1 MSDVEVIDDIDK
13 KQEIVNNLEWELM
26 RIQSE
31 MADADPAGDLWQT
44 LSNQYDKTYE
54 RYEKILRLYYPEN
67 YRENVSSSYA
77 RETIRK
83 EDFGIVSQK
92 DEVIAELQRSI
103 VEMDALMTQFSYGS
117 DEYQAAVNL
126 KQQYVKAYLDAV
138 KIQEDK
144 KNSRWDRIKWVGGV
158 VKDVVLCGLPL
169 LVYWFCFQDSLRFE
183 SEGSYRSR
191 TTSMHIGKMAPKVL
205 QG

>member
-103 VEMDALMTQFSYGS
+103 VERGRTST
-117 DEYQAAVNL
+117 
-126 KQQYVKAYLDAV
+126 KQQ
-138 KIQEDK
+138 
-144 KNSRWDRIKWVGGV
+144 
-158 VKDVVLCGLPL
+158 
-169 LVYWFCFQDSLRFE
+169 
-183 SEGSYRSR
+183 
-191 TTSMHIGKMAPKVL
+191 
-205 QG
+205 